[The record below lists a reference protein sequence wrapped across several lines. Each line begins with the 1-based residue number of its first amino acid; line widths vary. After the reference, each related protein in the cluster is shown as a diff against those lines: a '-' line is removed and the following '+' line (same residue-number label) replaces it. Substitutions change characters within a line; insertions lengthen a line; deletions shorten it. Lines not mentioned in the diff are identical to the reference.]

1 MEEIVYC
8 VNGGCPFTDCKKNL
22 KNLTEGITEGKVR
35 IADLDS
41 VCRRYIGWLVDKA
54 RETR

>member
-1 MEEIVYC
+1 MEEAVYC

-22 KNLTEGITEGKVR
+22 KNLPESGVKMKVGIAG
-35 IADLDS
+35 LDG

>member
-8 VNGGCPFTDCKKNL
+8 VNGGCPFADCKRNL
-22 KNLTEGITEGKVR
+22 KNLPVGSTEGKVR
-35 IADLDS
+35 IAGLDS
-41 VCRRYIGWLVDKA
+41 VCRRYIGWIVDKA

>member
-1 MEEIVYC
+1 MEEAVYC
-8 VNGGCPFTDCKKNL
+8 VNGECPFTDCKRNL
-22 KNLTEGITEGKVR
+22 KNLPESSAEEKVR
-35 IADLDS
+35 IAGLDG

>member
-22 KNLTEGITEGKVR
+22 KNLTEGVTEGKVR

>member
-1 MEEIVYC
+1 MEEVVYC
-8 VNGGCPFTDCKKNL
+8 VNGGCPFTDCKRNL
-22 KNLTEGITEGKVR
+22 KNLPVGSTEGKIR
-35 IADLDS
+35 IAGLDS